1 MEDEIILQEKI
12 MLLEAQYDYMWE
24 NLNMST
30 KSVYGKSRKEILSEL
45 NKEINYYKDKLD
57 KARTL
62 NQVSSTLEMYK
73 NLINNYS
80 TDNTTESITE
90 QEFIEKD
97 IIKLETFLSSLQDS
111 SNNKV
116 LLNWIYYICFII
128 VIKIK
133 DTIFVFFFY
142 FICILFNMSYNSI
155 YNNFF
160 N

>member
-116 LLNWIYYICFII
+116 LLN
-128 VIKIK
+128 
-133 DTIFVFFFY
+133 
-142 FICILFNMSYNSI
+142 
-155 YNNFF
+155 
-160 N
+160 